1 MLRSPKAF
9 NWLFREFLKRRNA
22 YIFRR
27 LGLKEKTIYSWQF
40 EEDVPHYRRDPI
52 TRALE
57 VLDVIFNSEP
67 DLGVKALKEFCQYFG
82 FDIEPM
88 NFKGREVKLSETN
101 KELHDV
107 VQAYIEAMEDGKFT
121 AEELNRLIKE
131 IREAETV
138 LGQLKAHL
146 MNLLKQKMGV

>member
-1 MLRSPKAF
+1 MKSF

-40 EEDVPHYRRDPI
+40 EEDVPHYRRDPV

-67 DLGVKALKEFCQYFG
+67 DLAVMALKEFCQYFG
-82 FDIEPM
+82 FDIEPI
-88 NFKGREVKLSETN
+88 NYKGKDVKLSELD

-107 VQAYIEAMEDGKFT
+107 VHKEILATEDGDYT
-121 AEELNRLIKE
+121 PEEIRTLLKE
-131 IREAETV
+131 IREAEAV
-138 LGQLKAHL
+138 LAQKKARLKS
-146 MNLLKQKMGV
+146 LLKQKTGV